1 MVTVTQR
8 AAEALA
14 QMKASA
20 NVSDPEV
27 GLRLEGGASGELEL
41 FPDKAKRG
49 DYIVKHEGA
58 KVLLIEHELA
68 DALMDASIDCKPTE
82 QGPKLVIARAAR
94 SGSSPPGDQDS
105 LVSSG

>member
-1 MVTVTQR
+1 MVTVTKR
-8 AAEALA
+8 AKKALA

-27 GLRLEGGASGELEL
+27 GLRLEGGASGAFEL
-41 FPDKAKRG
+41 FPDNEKRG

-68 DALMDASIDCKPTE
+68 EALTDASIDCEPTE
-82 QGPKLVIARAAR
+82 QGPKLVIARAR
-94 SGSSPPGDQDS
+94 E
-105 LVSSG
+105 